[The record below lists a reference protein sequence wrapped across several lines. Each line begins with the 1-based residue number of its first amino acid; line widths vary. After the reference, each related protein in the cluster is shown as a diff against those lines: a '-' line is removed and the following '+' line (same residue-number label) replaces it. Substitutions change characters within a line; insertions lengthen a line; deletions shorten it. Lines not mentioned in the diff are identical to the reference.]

1 MIFIWGSKGY
11 FDDLGESGESCICG
25 NCNNRVN
32 LHITNA
38 YTKFTFFFIP
48 LFRMESKYYLT
59 CPICSH
65 GWKLKR
71 QEAKQLMQP
80 R

>member
-71 QEAKQLMQP
+71 QEAKQLM
-80 R
+80 

>member
-25 NCNNRVN
+25 HCNNRVN

-38 YTKFTFFFIP
+38 YT
-48 LFRMESKYYLT
+48 
-59 CPICSH
+59 
-65 GWKLKR
+65 
-71 QEAKQLMQP
+71 
-80 R
+80 